1 MNMNTPNYPDIDFG
15 AFRKAI
21 EDKAR
26 TLLNEVN
33 EDNLK
38 YFSEET
44 KKIAEAAMENYIF
57 HVYDLYSEGARK
69 ITDLSL
75 LEQFTAYSSGYQGQM
90 LKWNEEHPIVLTE
103 QTISIPAEPA
113 EPEKVMSPIPV
124 FAIGTAVAVGLYIF
138 TNVWV
143 ALAAELLAVALSYRQ
158 VVAKKQ
164 ADIKF
169 EAKKADYKRSIK
181 KLKRDL
187 VLGLTK
193 DLEEWLTQGKAA
205 SDAILHSYNL

>member
-1 MNMNTPNYPDIDFG
+1 MNTNNYPDIDFG

-21 EDKAR
+21 EDKAL

-44 KKIAEAAMENYIF
+44 KKIAEATMENYIF
-57 HVYDLYSEGARK
+57 HVYDLYSDGARR
-69 ITDLSL
+69 IPDLSL
-75 LEQFTAYSSGYQGQM
+75 LEKFTSYSSGYQGQM
-90 LKWNEEHPIVLTE
+90 LKWDEEHPIVLTE
-103 QTISIPAEPA
+103 QTISIPAEPM
-113 EPEKVMSPIPV
+113 EPEKVLSPTPV
-124 FAIGTAVAVGLYIF
+124 IAIGTAVAVGLYIF

-164 ADIKF
+164 VDIKF
-169 EAKKADYKRSIK
+169 EAKKANYERAIK

-187 VLGLTK
+187 VLGLIK
-193 DLEEWLTQGKAA
+193 ELEEWLKQGKDA
-205 SDAILHSYNL
+205 SDAILKSYNL

>member
-1 MNMNTPNYPDIDFG
+1 MNTNNYPDIDFG
-15 AFRKAI
+15 TFRKAI
-21 EDKAR
+21 EDKAL

-38 YFSEET
+38 YFSAET
-44 KKIAEAAMENYIF
+44 KKIAEATMENYIF
-57 HVYDLYSEGARK
+57 HVYDLYSDGARR
-69 ITDLSL
+69 IPDLSL
-75 LEQFTAYSSGYQGQM
+75 LEKFTNYSSGYQAQM

-103 QTISIPAEPA
+103 QTISVPAEPM
-113 EPEKVMSPIPV
+113 EPEKVMSPTPV
-124 FAIGTAVAVGLYIF
+124 MAIGTAVAVGLYIF

-143 ALAAELLAVALSYRQ
+143 ALAAELLVVALSYRQ

-169 EAKKADYKRSIK
+169 EAKKANYERAIK

-187 VLGLTK
+187 VLGLIK
-193 DLEEWLTQGKAA
+193 ELEEWLKQGKDA
-205 SDAILHSYNL
+205 SDAILKSYNL

>member
-1 MNMNTPNYPDIDFG
+1 MNMNTTNYPDIDFG

-21 EDKAR
+21 EDKAMS
-26 TLLNEVN
+26 LLSEVN
-33 EDNLK
+33 EENLK

-44 KKIAEAAMENYIF
+44 KKIAEATMENYIF
-57 HVYDLYSEGARK
+57 HVYDLYTDGARK
-69 ITDLSL
+69 ITDLSI
-75 LEQFTAYSSGYQGQM
+75 LEKFTNYSSGYQGQM

-103 QTISIPAEPA
+103 QTISIPVEPKG
-113 EPEKVMSPIPV
+113 PEKVVSPTPV
-124 FAIGTAVAVGLYIF
+124 LAIGTAVAVGLFIF

-143 ALAAELLAVALSYRQ
+143 AVAAELLAVALSYRQ

-169 EAKKADYKRSIK
+169 EARKADYERAIK

-187 VLGLTK
+187 VLGLIK
-193 DLEEWLTQGKAA
+193 ELEEWLKQGKDA
-205 SDAILHSYNL
+205 SDAILKSYNL

>member
-1 MNMNTPNYPDIDFG
+1 MNANNYPSIDFG
-15 AFRKAI
+15 AFQKAI
-21 EDKAR
+21 EDKA
-26 TLLNEVN
+26 LAIMNEVN

-44 KKIAEAAMENYIF
+44 KKIAEATMENYIF

-69 ITDLSL
+69 ITNLSL
-75 LEQFTAYSSGYQGQM
+75 LEQFTNYSSGYQGQM

-103 QTISIPAEPA
+103 QAVSIPVEPT
-113 EPEKVMSPIPV
+113 EPEKLMKPATVLT
-124 FAIGTAVAVGLYIF
+124 IGTAVAVGLYIF

-143 ALAAELLAVALSYRQ
+143 VLAAELLAVALSYRQ

-169 EAKKADYKRSIK
+169 QAKKADYERSIK

-187 VLGLTK
+187 VLGLTNE
-193 DLEEWLTQGKAA
+193 LEEWLKQGKEA
-205 SDAILHSYNL
+205 SDAILKSYNL